1 MTERPHQK
9 CDRRGRRR
17 RRSSRSPLH
26 GLLLFE
32 GGAGTLAARTGR
44 IFTSHVEHQ
53 RKRRIKKGAVGRD
66 GIAPLPIQRW
76 SSTVTWSAHLSLSL
90 SPSRVRPGTI
100 LSHAMHFLSAR
111 TRTCRLSVHALR
123 AMAQRRRLRGTR
135 AVIDVHCMC
144 WCCPSA
150 HCACQPHHRPAPTAV
165 AVRRSRCCMVACVH
179 AMHTGLTHLRASRQR
194 PIGKAKRRRGRTGR
208 RTPAEETEVT
218 SRTSQR
224 RRGRAGDGECDHLDA
239 VPNVTSHPAHVS
251 SASLRH
257 SSL

>member
-1 MTERPHQK
+1 MDGAHTFCALVLSEMQMTERPHQK

-32 GGAGTLAARTGR
+32 GGAGTLAARAGR

-123 AMAQRRRLRGTR
+123 AVATRNKSCDRRALNVLVLSFRPLRLPATPPTGTYCGGCAALTLLYGR
-135 AVIDVHCMC
+135 L
-144 WCCPSA
+144 
-150 HCACQPHHRPAPTAV
+150 CACYTLV
-165 AVRRSRCCMVACVH
+165 
-179 AMHTGLTHLRASRQR
+179 
-194 PIGKAKRRRGRTGR
+194 
-208 RTPAEETEVT
+208 
-218 SRTSQR
+218 
-224 RRGRAGDGECDHLDA
+224 
-239 VPNVTSHPAHVS
+239 
-251 SASLRH
+251 
-257 SSL
+257 